1 MLNKLQKL
9 LSIVL
14 LSLAGTFAAQ
24 ASTDMVDVVY
34 LKNGSV
40 IRGTLLEAA
49 PEGNIKIETAD
60 GNLFVYR
67 TDEVAYIAKEKKDKK
82 SKKYSDSKHFSFDDE
97 LYGWEQAPR
106 YRGFVGL
113 SNVIGTGTWDDT
125 RTFFY
130 TVQGLQ
136 INPYLFLGAG
146 IGANY
151 WDSYETWSFP
161 VFADVRAELHKA
173 IKRNFSPFAEVQLG
187 YSMGDAQGL
196 YFSPQ
201 IGMHFYF
208 GHKKTGISAAV
219 GYTVQHCTLDEYDCI
234 YKNGYYDYN
243 AEGFNLTVSF
253 DF

>member
-9 LSIVL
+9 LSVVL

-40 IRGTLLEAA
+40 IRGTIVEAVTD
-49 PEGNIKIETAD
+49 GNIKIETAD
-60 GNLFVYR
+60 GSWFVYR
-67 TDEVAYIAKEKKDKK
+67 TADVAYIKKEPKGKKDSGNKFL
-82 SKKYSDSKHFSFDDE
+82 DRFDDE
-97 LYGWEQAPR
+97 LHGWEQAPR

-113 SNVIGTGTWDDT
+113 SSVIGTGTWDDT

-136 INPYLFLGAG
+136 VNPYLFLGAG

-173 IKRNFSPFAEVQLG
+173 IRRNFSPFAEVQLG

>member
-1 MLNKLQKL
+1 MFNKLQKL

-40 IRGTLLEAA
+40 IRGTIVEAVTD
-49 PEGNIKIETAD
+49 GNIKIETAD
-60 GNLFVYR
+60 GSWFVYR
-67 TDEVAYIAKEKKDKK
+67 TADVAYIKKEPKGKKDSGNKFL
-82 SKKYSDSKHFSFDDE
+82 DRFDDDE

-113 SNVIGTGTWDDT
+113 SSVIGTGTWDDT

>member
-1 MLNKLQKL
+1 MLNKIQKL
-9 LSIVL
+9 LSVVL

-40 IRGTLLEAA
+40 IRGTIVEAVTD
-49 PEGNIKIETAD
+49 GNIKIETAD
-60 GNLFVYR
+60 GSWFVYR
-67 TDEVAYIAKEKKDKK
+67 TADVAYIKKEPKGKKDSGNKFL
-82 SKKYSDSKHFSFDDE
+82 DRFDDDE
-97 LYGWEQAPR
+97 LHGWEQAPR

-113 SNVIGTGTWDDT
+113 SSVIGTGTWDDT

-136 INPYLFLGAG
+136 VNPYLFLGAG

-187 YSMGDAQGL
+187 YSIGDAQGL

>member
-40 IRGTLLEAA
+40 IRGTIVEAVTD
-49 PEGNIKIETAD
+49 GNIKIETAD
-60 GNLFVYR
+60 GSWFVYR
-67 TDEVAYIAKEKKDKK
+67 TADVAYIKKEPKGKKDSGNKFL
-82 SKKYSDSKHFSFDDE
+82 DRFDDDE
-97 LYGWEQAPR
+97 LHGWEQAPR

-113 SNVIGTGTWDDT
+113 SSVIGTGTWDDT
-125 RTFFY
+125 RTFIY

-136 INPYLFLGAG
+136 VNPYLFLGAG

-173 IKRNFSPFAEVQLG
+173 IRRNFSPFAEVQLG